1 MSEDKIQNLLQNT
14 DRSAPQPLYTIRSTS
29 TLLHQLARQK
39 HRRLWTASIAACLL
53 LVSGIALTSAYSIRT
68 KNKQQRIIALETRIK
83 QLQADAD
90 ATLKLVRQVIS
101 HQQQQQKLD
110 ELNAQL
116 AAIPD
121 PIDELNHQVERTAF
135 ILLYQADK
143 YRELNLKRSAIDTY
157 NRLIELF
164 PDTDSAQKAKQK
176 LENIELKNINGKQ
189 I

>member
-1 MSEDKIQNLLQNT
+1 MTEDKLTDLIQNADEMAPGPSYSIKPSSAGLQ
-14 DRSAPQPLYTIRSTS
+14 RLIR
-29 TLLHQLARQK
+29 QR
-39 HRRLWTASIAACLL
+39 HRRIWIASTAACLL
-53 LVSGIALTSAYSIRT
+53 LASGIRLISAYSIKT
-68 KNKQQRIIALETRIK
+68 KTEQQRIITLEAQIK
-83 QLQADAD
+83 QLQTDAS

-101 HQQQQQKLD
+101 QQEQQQKLN

-121 PIDELNHQVERTAF
+121 PLEEMNREIERTAF

-143 YRELNLKRSAIDTY
+143 YSELDLKQSAIDSY

-164 PDTDSAQKAKQK
+164 PDTDSALKAKQK
-176 LENIELKNINGKQ
+176 LENIKLNEKNGKQ

>member
-1 MSEDKIQNLLQNT
+1 MPEDKLTDLIQNADEIAPGPSYSIKPSSVGLQ
-14 DRSAPQPLYTIRSTS
+14 RLVR
-29 TLLHQLARQK
+29 LRC
-39 HRRLWTASIAACLL
+39 RRIWTASIAVSLL
-53 LVSGIALTSAYSIRT
+53 IAVSLTLSIAYSHKT
-68 KNKQQRIIALETRIK
+68 KTEQQRIIALEARIK

-90 ATLKLVRQVIS
+90 ATLKLVRQVI
-101 HQQQQQKLD
+101 HQQQQQQKLD

-121 PIDELNHQVERTAF
+121 PIEELNREIERTAF

-143 YRELNLKRSAIDTY
+143 YRELNLKQNAIDSY

-176 LENIELKNINGKQ
+176 LEKINLNETNGKQ